1 MDCGRFFVEV
11 TRDEAHVGR
20 FLWSPVGERW
30 RVMEAVRRG
39 DCVIHY
45 IATRS
50 KSRRRGSFVG
60 VSRVASE
67 AKVVDREELLR
78 RGVESE
84 YLSEWGDYDQFY
96 LVELEGFVEF
106 PRPILLDE
114 AKNFGVEVQQAY
126 LYEVDVKVGR
136 RLVEVG
142 LRGGAPVQR
151 RGFVDERVKRFVA
164 LALVAGKN
172 LLFVGAPGVG
182 KTRLALDSAKL
193 FTGCEPVVEVG
204 RDGLTYDDLVLHFV
218 ASGSGAR
225 PRLGSFAKAV
235 VESWRS
241 IREGRGP
248 CQFVFDEINRA
259 NVDLALGRVF
269 TALDLAHRDKVPV
282 LELDEELAR
291 PLGVEPG
298 VYYLPFSFRVFA
310 TMNVVD
316 RAQLFKLSFALMRR
330 FAYVYVAPPHE
341 KYASEV
347 RVEELRD
354 DFDLDPYVEVALE
367 ELSIEPRGGD
377 IPALIRIGLPT
388 VGELREFARG
398 LGVSRVLSWV
408 VEVGEKLGVEVGPS
422 LAVDMLKL
430 AAVYMV
436 FRDKAPRLFD
446 NPGEFSQHDFLDLA
460 TASLAVPY
468 LSMAL
473 PKIRQRYLLSQEVKE
488 LETLKNIYS
497 KVGELFGEQSF
508 TARLFRG
515 LFDEL
520 PIDLG

>member
-1 MDCGRFFVEV
+1 M
-11 TRDEAHVGR
+11 
-20 FLWSPVGERW
+20 W
-30 RVMEAVRRG
+30 
-39 DCVIHY
+39 
-45 IATRS
+45 
-50 KSRRRGSFVG
+50 GSFCG
-60 VSRVASE
+60 VLWGRGGGSWRWLGAVT
-67 AKVVDREELLR
+67 VLFTILR
-78 RGVESE
+78 RGVSRGVGGASWGCLGWRLRLGWSVERSFCSGGFDLE
-84 YLSEWGDYDQFY
+84 YLSEWGDYDRFY
-96 LVELEGFVEF
+96 LVELEGFVAF
-106 PRPILLDE
+106 PRPIPLDD
-114 AKNFGVEVQQAY
+114 ARGFGVEVQQAY
-126 LYEVDVKVGR
+126 LYEVDVEVGR

-142 LRGGAPVQR
+142 LRGGAPVRR

-193 FTGCEPVVEVG
+193 FTECEPVVEVG

-235 VESWRS
+235 MESWRS
-241 IREGRGP
+241 VREGRGP

-269 TALDLAHRDKVPV
+269 TALDIAHRDKVPV
-282 LELDEELAR
+282 LELDEGLAKE
-291 PLGVEPG
+291 LGVEPG

-330 FAYVYVAPPHE
+330 FAYIYVAPLHE
-341 KYASEV
+341 RYESVV

-354 DFDLDPYVEVALE
+354 EFYLDPYVEVALE
-367 ELSIEPRGGD
+367 ELSIEPKGGD
-377 IPALIRIGLPT
+377 IPTLIRIGLPT
-388 VGELREFARG
+388 AGELKKFARE
-398 LGVSRVLSWV
+398 LGISRVLSWA
-408 VEVGEKLGVEVGPS
+408 VEVGERLGVEVGPS

-430 AAVYMV
+430 TAVYMAW
-436 FRDKAPRLFD
+436 RDKAPRLFD
-446 NPGEFSQHDFLDLA
+446 NPGEFSQRDFLDFA
-460 TASLAVPY
+460 MASLAVPY

-473 PKIRQRYLLSQEVKE
+473 PKIRQRYLLSQDIRE
-488 LETLKNIYS
+488 LEILKDVYH
-497 KVGELFGEQSF
+497 KVRRFFGERSF

-520 PIDLG
+520 PIVLG